1 MKNTGNV
8 KEMSI
13 LKKML
18 FLLAIFATNIIMMGD
33 YFTFPTLN
41 ILYEKFAD
49 HIFWVNFFVSGSFL
63 IGAIV
68 SPFVGKLCIKYSKKT
83 LMVAGGII
91 ATVPAVLFLAVDN
104 IYFMCLMK
112 TIYSVGYAILQV
124 VAVSFLTEVYPSEE
138 TRASIMGYFNASVS
152 AFGVIM
158 STVAGYMSMVS
169 MEFAYR
175 AYLIFIPITILF
187 VFALP
192 KIKPEAAQ
200 SVDTV
205 RETGEKGR
213 LSVDFWFMIIT
224 FTVFSVALEMVYYFL
239 STYIVENEIGDAVYI
254 GNTNS
259 IRIAACFFIALVFGT
274 MLKKIGKSL
283 IIICYT
289 LATISFAVLA
299 TVPSGTVVRI
309 FYTLL
314 GMSFT
319 IAYVYVYTMA
329 PVIAGRG
336 KQSDAIA
343 ILAAMFSAAC
353 FLNTYCAGWI
363 EKLFN
368 TTRFTPVLWVCT
380 AMGVICIVASVFSV
394 IRTEKSETE
403 VQ

>member
-1 MKNTGNV
+1 
-8 KEMSI
+8 
-13 LKKML
+13 
-18 FLLAIFATNIIMMGD
+18 
-33 YFTFPTLN
+33 
-41 ILYEKFAD
+41 
-49 HIFWVNFFVSGSFL
+49 
-63 IGAIV
+63 
-68 SPFVGKLCIKYSKKT
+68 
-83 LMVAGGII
+83 MVAGGII